1 MDVVR
6 RFGRQTFSSLRIRNY
21 RLYFIGQGVSLSG
34 TWMQTIG
41 QGLLVL
47 RLSGSG
53 TELGV
58 VTALQTLPILALGP
72 WGGVIADR
80 FPKRSVLYATQAAAG
95 AQALI
100 LGLLVATDAIRLWM
114 VYALAI
120 GLGLIN
126 TVDNPTRQ
134 TFVLEMVGKDALSN
148 AVSLNSTEINLA
160 RVIGPSIAG
169 ALVALVGLSACFIVN
184 GLSYFAVVAVL
195 HRMRAEE
202 LQPAPRAARARGQF
216 LEGFRYVR
224 SIPML
229 RNTLLMMAI
238 IGTFTYEF
246 TVILPLFAEFTFGKG
261 AGGYASLT
269 ASMGAG
275 AVVGGIVTASR
286 KQQTTPTL
294 LLLAAFLFGLTD
306 LIAAATPSLPFAMAA
321 FVLVGFCS
329 ITFTALGN
337 VTVQLASAPEMRGRV
352 MALWTMAFLGSTP
365 IGGPIIGW
373 LGEHAGPR
381 WGLVTGG
388 LAAVLASGYGA
399 WALRRGYPP
408 PLARGHTQR
417 FPGTPP
423 APQERGNRAT

>member
-1 MDVVR
+1 MEAVR
-6 RFGRQTFSSLRIRNY
+6 QFGRQTFSSLRIRNY
-21 RLYFIGQGVSLSG
+21 RLYFIGQGISQSG

-47 RLSGSG
+47 RLTGSG
-53 TELGV
+53 TALGL
-58 VTALQTLPILALGP
+58 VTALQTLPILFFAPL
-72 WGGVIADR
+72 GGVIADR
-80 FPKRSVLYATQAAAG
+80 FPKRQILYATQTAAG
-95 AQALI
+95 TQALI
-100 LGLLVATDAIRLWM
+100 LGLLVATDAIRIWM
-114 VYALAI
+114 VYILAI

-134 TFVLEMVGKDALSN
+134 TFVLEMVGKDSLTN

-169 ALVALVGLSACFIVN
+169 ALVALVGLAACFLVN
-184 GLSYFAVVAVL
+184 GVSYFAVVAVL
-195 HRMRAEE
+195 HRMRAGE
-202 LQPAPRAARARGQF
+202 LQPAPRMARAKGQF

-224 SIPML
+224 SMPML

-261 AGGYASLT
+261 ASGYALLT

-286 KQQTTPTL
+286 KRQTTTSM

-306 LIAAATPSLPFAMAA
+306 LIAALAPTLPFAMAA
-321 FVLVGFCS
+321 FVLVGFFS

-373 LGEHAGPR
+373 IGQHAGPR
-381 WGLVTGG
+381 WGLAVGG
-388 LAAVLASGYGA
+388 MAAVLASGYGA
-399 WALRRGYPP
+399 WALRR
-408 PLARGHTQR
+408 TQKATV
-417 FPGTPP
+417 PVEGT
-423 APQERGNRAT
+423 RAGTL

>member
-21 RLYFIGQGVSLSG
+21 RLYFIGQGISLSG

-58 VTALQTLPILALGP
+58 VTALQTLPILLLGP
-72 WGGVIADR
+72 LGGVVADR
-80 FPKRSVLYATQAAAG
+80 FPKRRVLYTTQAAAG

-100 LGLLVATDAIRLWM
+100 LGLLIATGEIQIWM

-169 ALVALVGLSACFIVN
+169 ALVALVGLSACFLVN
-184 GLSYFAVVAVL
+184 GFSYFAVVAVL
-195 HRMRAEE
+195 HRMRSEE
-202 LQPAPRAARARGQF
+202 LQPAPRMERAKGQF

-224 SIPML
+224 SMPML

-238 IGTFTYEF
+238 VGTFTYEF

-261 AGGYASLT
+261 ASGYASLT

-286 KQQTTPTL
+286 KRQSTPSM
-294 LLLAAFLFGLTD
+294 LLLAAFLFGVTD
-306 LIAAATPSLPFAMAA
+306 LLAASAPSLRLAMAA
-321 FVLVGFCS
+321 FVLVGFFS

-365 IGGPIIGW
+365 IGGPIIGGI
-373 LGEHAGPR
+373 GEHAGPR
-381 WGLVTGG
+381 WGLAVGG
-388 LAAVLASGYGA
+388 MAAVLASGYGA
-399 WALRRGYPP
+399 WALRRT
-408 PLARGHTQR
+408 ARKG
-417 FPGTPP
+417 
-423 APQERGNRAT
+423 APVEEIGPQTS